1 MQIIAWSIPGFML
14 LIAIEAWL
22 ARRRGLAV
30 YHLPVAL
37 SDISCGIT
45 QQLFNVLSF
54 GLTLAVY
61 AWVYQFHLLEPQGAA
76 LWLIGM
82 LGVDFF
88 YYWWHRASHEVNF
101 LWASHIVHHHSE
113 DYNLAVALRQA
124 LLTNLSMAPFLLP
137 LALLGVPPL
146 VYAACKGINSLYQ
159 FWLHT
164 ELIGKLGR
172 FERVFNAPSLHRVH
186 HATNPQYLDKNYGG
200 ILIVWDRL
208 FGSFREEDEKCVY
221 GTRSPLRSWDPLW
234 ANGEVYWALLRDSWR
249 TRAWADKLR
258 VWFKPPGWRP
268 ADVAALDPQPAFD
281 ITQVQRFQPPLARGT
296 ARFAAGQFV
305 LLLGASATYL
315 WQVDGWPLA
324 TAVVWL
330 LALTASLWAVGALIQ
345 GRISAAEVLLIEA
358 CALATAS
365 SALGLRELH
374 LLFKPLA
381 MLIALALTWGVPRAL
396 WLRLALLGSLAGDV
410 FLMLPGLFI
419 PGLVAF
425 LLAHIAY
432 IVRLRQDAPWFAHR
446 AALLAT
452 LGVGAVMYTGLWWGG
467 LPPALRVPVAAY
479 VVVIALMAAQ
489 AMGRAS
495 VLRDRASV
503 LVAVGAASFMLSD
516 SLLAINRF
524 VTPLPMAQLGVLSS
538 YYAAQCLMVGGLIRA
553 RPA

>member
-54 GLTLAVY
+54 GLALALY
-61 AWVYQFHLLEPQGAA
+61 AWVYQFHLFEPKGAA

-146 VYAACKGINSLYQ
+146 VYAACKGLNSLYQ

-200 ILIVWDRL
+200 ILILWDRL
-208 FGSFREEDEKCVY
+208 FGSHAPEHERPIY
-221 GTRSPLRSWDPLW
+221 GTTKPIRSLNPLW
-234 ANGEVYWALLRDSWR
+234 ANLHYFGDIAGLAAGASRWRDRLHALV
-249 TRAWADKLR
+249 AH
-258 VWFKPPGWRP
+258 PGWRAPSDPRP
-268 ADVAALDPQPAFD
+268 ASTAQPHQRYEVPTSPALARYILVQAALAVPATMLLILHGLSLPPGPRLAGIALVAAGA
-281 ITQVQRFQPPLARGT
+281 VAW
-296 ARFAAGQFV
+296 AG
-305 LLLGASATYL
+305 LLERRR
-315 WQVDGWPLA
+315 WGWPLELLRVA
-324 TAVVWL
+324 GSVVLVRVL
-330 LALTASLWAVGALIQ
+330 LAG
-345 GRISAAEVLLIEA
+345 
-358 CALATAS
+358 
-365 SALGLRELH
+365 
-374 LLFKPLA
+374 P
-381 MLIALALTWGVPRAL
+381 
-396 WLRLALLGSLAGDV
+396 
-410 FLMLPGLFI
+410 
-419 PGLVAF
+419 
-425 LLAHIAY
+425 
-432 IVRLRQDAPWFAHR
+432 
-446 AALLAT
+446 
-452 LGVGAVMYTGLWWGG
+452 
-467 LPPALRVPVAAY
+467 
-479 VVVIALMAAQ
+479 
-489 AMGRAS
+489 
-495 VLRDRASV
+495 
-503 LVAVGAASFMLSD
+503 
-516 SLLAINRF
+516 
-524 VTPLPMAQLGVLSS
+524 
-538 YYAAQCLMVGGLIRA
+538 
-553 RPA
+553 

>member
-54 GLTLAVY
+54 GLSLALY
-61 AWVYQFHLLEPQGAA
+61 AWVYQFHLFEPKGAA

-146 VYAACKGINSLYQ
+146 VYAACKGLNSLYQ

-200 ILIVWDRL
+200 ILILWDRL
-208 FGSFREEDEKCVY
+208 FGSHAPEHERPIY
-221 GTRSPLRSWDPLW
+221 GTTKPIRSLNPLW
-234 ANGEVYWALLRDSWR
+234 ANLHYFGDIAGLAAGASRWRDRLHALV
-249 TRAWADKLR
+249 AH
-258 VWFKPPGWRP
+258 PGWRAPSDPRP
-268 ADVAALDPQPAFD
+268 APTDQPRQRYEVPTSPTLARYILVQAALAVPATMLLILHGLSLPPGPRLAGIALVAAGA
-281 ITQVQRFQPPLARGT
+281 VAW
-296 ARFAAGQFV
+296 AG
-305 LLLGASATYL
+305 LLERRR
-315 WQVDGWPLA
+315 WGWPLELLRVA
-324 TAVVWL
+324 GSVVLVRVL
-330 LALTASLWAVGALIQ
+330 LAG
-345 GRISAAEVLLIEA
+345 
-358 CALATAS
+358 
-365 SALGLRELH
+365 
-374 LLFKPLA
+374 P
-381 MLIALALTWGVPRAL
+381 
-396 WLRLALLGSLAGDV
+396 
-410 FLMLPGLFI
+410 
-419 PGLVAF
+419 
-425 LLAHIAY
+425 
-432 IVRLRQDAPWFAHR
+432 
-446 AALLAT
+446 
-452 LGVGAVMYTGLWWGG
+452 
-467 LPPALRVPVAAY
+467 
-479 VVVIALMAAQ
+479 
-489 AMGRAS
+489 
-495 VLRDRASV
+495 
-503 LVAVGAASFMLSD
+503 
-516 SLLAINRF
+516 
-524 VTPLPMAQLGVLSS
+524 
-538 YYAAQCLMVGGLIRA
+538 
-553 RPA
+553 